1 MWERNDAV
9 SNRPH
14 AVGKVRTMRDHAM
27 PRFPLDPDLPLD
39 DMMRQWPSTIPV
51 LLRHRFLCVGCP
63 IAPFHT
69 LIDACREHGADLEAV
84 TVEVEAAAA
93 SAPPPAAGS
102 VRSRGSR
109 RSASGGAG
117 R

>member
-1 MWERNDAV
+1 MRNFAT
-9 SNRPH
+9 PYL
-14 AVGKVRTMRDHAM
+14 
-27 PRFPLDPDLPLD
+27 PLDPDLPLD

-51 LLRHRFLCVGCP
+51 MLRHRFLCVGCP

-69 LIDACREHGADLEAV
+69 LLDACREHGADLDAV
-84 TVEVEAAAA
+84 TKDIEEVVGG
-93 SAPPPAAGS
+93 SVPPPAAGT

-109 RSASGGAG
+109 RSASGGGG

>member
-1 MWERNDAV
+1 
-9 SNRPH
+9 
-14 AVGKVRTMRDHAM
+14 MRDLAM

-51 LLRHRFLCVGCP
+51 MLRHRFLCVGCP

-69 LIDACREHGADLEAV
+69 LVDACREHGADLEAV
-84 TVEVEAAAA
+84 TVEVEAAVAA
-93 SAPPPAAGS
+93 SVPPPAAGP

>member
-1 MWERNDAV
+1 
-9 SNRPH
+9 
-14 AVGKVRTMRDHAM
+14 MRDLAT
-27 PRFPLDPDLPLD
+27 PRLRIDPDLPLD

-51 LLRHRFLCVGCP
+51 MLRHRFLCVGCP

-69 LIDACREHGADLEAV
+69 LLDACREHGADLDAV
-84 TVEVEAAAA
+84 TIEVEDAVAA
-93 SAPPPAAGS
+93 SVPPPAVRT

-109 RSASGGAG
+109 RSASGGEG